1 MPDNYSQWEWHDREQ
16 EQALESLPRCHR
28 CGERIDDDYYYEIDG
43 EILCESCMI
52 ERHRRNTE
60 DYIR

>member
-1 MPDNYSQWEWHDREQ
+1 MHDNYSQWEWHEREQ
-16 EQALESLPRCHR
+16 ELAREKLPRCQR
-28 CGERIDDDYYYEIDG
+28 CKQRIDEDYYYEIDG

-52 ERHRRNTE
+52 EKYRKNTE

>member
-16 EQALESLPRCHR
+16 ERSLNLLPVCDK
-28 CGERIDDDYYYEIDG
+28 CKERIDDDHYFYIHG
-43 EILCESCMI
+43 EILCEDCMI
-52 ERHRRNTE
+52 ERYRRNTE